1 MTMLLGVP
9 IFIDDYF
16 NCPIVGAV
24 MRPVTESHHISR
36 AKLAYVIDATAAPV
50 CTIAPVSSWA
60 AAVSGYV
67 NSESVSGIEMFIAAS
82 LELLLPADP
91 C

>member
-1 MTMLLGVP
+1 
-9 IFIDDYF
+9 
-16 NCPIVGAV
+16 

-50 CTIAPVSSWA
+50 CMIAPVSSWA

-67 NSESVSGIEMFIAAS
+67 ESDSINGLQMFIS
-82 LELLLPADP
+82 QIPLELLLPADP
-91 C
+91 ADDHRHFPAEPGLRPDAQA